1 MSDETSNF
9 GAVPPTNPQ
18 RPSDADLLASLRLKS
33 REALE
38 VLYDRYSG
46 IVMALCLR
54 IVRNHRVAGKI
65 VEDIFYDLFEH
76 PERGGGPLVNRLLSQ
91 ARTIAIQRRK
101 PLVQELDALAADS
114 SQSKPDDNLAEL
126 PDLRWQRE
134 RARAALAWV
143 PVETRQ
149 IMEMICLDAWSI
161 DETARRLNLA
171 PEEVRAFFV
180 GGMRAFRDALQ
191 SMPAA
196 VKPQS
201 PFDFPPVSL
210 DRVRVLIVD
219 DEPDARRILAFAL
232 QAVGALVTAAASVA
246 EAMML
251 LPTTNPDV
259 LLSDLAMP
267 AEDGFDLIRKVRGA
281 GRTARD
287 LPAVALTAFA
297 TGQIRR
303 DVMRAGFQMHVPKP
317 VDPHQLAEIVASLTG
332 RTG

>member
-1 MSDETSNF
+1 MSDEASNF
-9 GAVPPTNPQ
+9 GAVPPTNPE

-33 REALE
+33 QEALR

-46 IVMALCLR
+46 IVMAVCLR
-54 IVRNHRVAGKI
+54 IVRNHGVAEKI
-65 VEDIFYDLFEH
+65 VEDIFYDLCEH
-76 PERGGGPLVNRLLSQ
+76 PGCGGGPLVNQLLSR
-91 ARTIAIQRRK
+91 ARTIAIQRRQSPVK
-101 PLVQELDALAADS
+101 QLDSLAADFL
-114 SQSKPDDNLAEL
+114 QSEPHDNSADA

-143 PVETRQ
+143 PIDARQ
-149 IMEMICLDAWSI
+149 IMEMICLDAWTI
-161 DETARRLNLA
+161 DEIARRLNLA
-171 PEEVRAFFV
+171 PEEVRAFVV

-201 PFDFPPVSL
+201 PLDFPPVSL

-219 DEPDARRILAFAL
+219 DEPDARRVLTFAL
-232 QAVGALVTAAASVA
+232 QTVGAFVTAAASVA

-251 LPTTNPDV
+251 LPRTNPDV

-267 AEDGFDLIRKVRGA
+267 AEDGFDLIRKVRRE